1 VNKKLKIKIEKKIKI
16 MLFFSF
22 LLSFSLC
29 VLNVNAQHSNLL
41 LGNSYSSNFNQLIY
55 AEESDLHTSFKY
67 IIKSDLNFDVDSI
80 LESQIQSDYSNWYLR
95 KMFSEHFFLLKGED
109 YRVVASP
116 IINLTSGKEFIQE
129 KNTFTNTRGFIIE
142 GDLGKKI
149 SFFSSFAENQSIFP
163 DYLDAQ
169 IRKNRVVPGQG
180 YARGFK
186 ETGFDY
192 AMSSGY
198 VSYRPNKMFAV
209 QFGHGK
215 HFIGDGYRSLLLS
228 DNTFNYPYLR
238 IQTTFWKVQYTN
250 LYTEFQDINY
260 FSDNGLDNYDQMGYA
275 KKYMSAHYL
284 SINATKKLN
293 ISLFESVIWRMNHA
307 PGVNGFDVNYL
318 NPIVML
324 RPTEFSVGSPDN
336 VLVGVNLKYKLPF
349 SSYLYGQLLLDEFTL
364 EQIKSNNGYWAN
376 KFAYQLGYKIFNA
389 FSIDNLTLQTE
400 YNLARPYTYSHF
412 NTQQNYAHYNQP
424 LAHPLGA
431 NFSEFLFLINY
442 KWKKFVVDGKI
453 ISSKYGGDIKGDPFS
468 YGSNVYLNYN
478 DRPADFGIDMYQGNL
493 TTVNIKIFNI
503 SYIVNPK
510 TNLKINLGVTLRDFK
525 NEDEELQTQFIN
537 FGIKSDLFNHYY
549 DF

>member
-1 VNKKLKIKIEKKIKI
+1 MNKKLKIKIEKKIKI

-55 AEESDLHTSFKY
+55 AEESDLHTSFKS

-109 YRVVASP
+109 YRLFASP

-129 KNTFTNTRGFIIE
+129 KNTFTNTRGFVIE

-169 IRKNRVVPGQG
+169 IRKNLVVPGQG
-180 YARGFK
+180 YARYFK

-250 LYTEFQDINY
+250 LYTELQDINY
-260 FSDNGLDNYDQMGYA
+260 FIDNGIVNYDVMGYA
-275 KKYMSAHYL
+275 KKYMSSHYL

-307 PGVNGFDVNYL
+307 PGSSGFDVNYL

-324 RPTEFSVGSPDN
+324 RPVEFSVGSSGN

-431 NFSEFLFLINY
+431 NFSELLLLLNY
-442 KWKKFVVDGKI
+442 RWKKFVIDGKI
-453 ISSKYGGDIKGDPFS
+453 IFSKYGSDIKGDPFS
-468 YGSNVYLNYN
+468 YGSNVYVSYN

-549 DF
+549 DI

>member
-1 VNKKLKIKIEKKIKI
+1 
-16 MLFFSF
+16 MRFFSF
-22 LLSFSLC
+22 LLLFSLC

-55 AEESDLHTSFKY
+55 AEESDLHTSFKS

-116 IINLTSGKEFIQE
+116 IINLTSGKEFVQK
-129 KNTFTNTRGFIIE
+129 KNTFTNTRGFVLE

-169 IRKNRVVPGQG
+169 IRKNLVVPGQG
-180 YARGFK
+180 YARDFK

-250 LYTEFQDINY
+250 LYTELQDINY
-260 FSDNGLDNYDQMGYA
+260 FSNNGIINYDVMGYA
-275 KKYMSAHYL
+275 KKYMSSHYL

-307 PGVNGFDVNYL
+307 PGSSGFDVNYL

-324 RPTEFSVGSPDN
+324 RPIEFSVGSSGN
-336 VLVGVNLKYKLPF
+336 VLVGLNLKYKLPF

-431 NFSEFLFLINY
+431 NFSEFLLLMNY
-442 KWKKFVVDGKI
+442 KWKNFVVDGKI
-453 ISSKYGGDIKGDPFS
+453 ISSKYGSDIKGVPFS
-468 YGSNVYLNYN
+468 YGSNVYVSYN
-478 DRPADFGIDMYQGNL
+478 DRPAEFGIDMYQGNL

-549 DF
+549 DI

>member
-116 IINLTSGKEFIQE
+116 IINLTSGKEFVQE

-180 YARGFK
+180 YARHFK

-198 VSYRPNKMFAV
+198 VSYRLNKMFVV

-250 LYTEFQDINY
+250 LYAEFQDINY

-549 DF
+549 DI

>member
-1 VNKKLKIKIEKKIKI
+1 
-16 MLFFSF
+16 MRFFSF
-22 LLSFSLC
+22 LIFFSFVVLS
-29 VLNVNAQHSNLL
+29 VNAQHSNLL
-41 LGNSYSSNFNQLIY
+41 LGNSYSSNFNQIIY
-55 AEESDLHTSFKY
+55 GEESNLHTSFKS
-67 IIKSDLNFDVDSI
+67 IIKSDLNFDFDSI

-163 DYLDAQ
+163 DYLDAK
-169 IRKNRVVPGQG
+169 IRKNLVVPGQG
-180 YARGFK
+180 IGRVFK

-198 VSYRPNKMFAV
+198 VSYRPNKMFVV

-238 IQTTFWKVQYTN
+238 VQTTFWKVQYTN

-260 FSDNGLDNYDQMGYA
+260 FLDNGIDNYDQMGYA

-307 PGVNGFDVNYL
+307 PGSTGFDVNYL
-318 NPIVML
+318 NPIAML
-324 RPTEFSVGSPDN
+324 RPIEFSIGSPN
-336 VLVGVNLKYKLPF
+336 NMLVGLNLKYKLPF
-349 SSYLYGQLLLDEFTL
+349 KSYGYGQLILDEFTL

-376 KFAYQLGYKIFNA
+376 KFGCQLGYKMFNS
-389 FSIDNLTLQTE
+389 FGFKNLTMQTE
-400 YNLARPYTYSHF
+400 YNWVRPYTYSHN

-431 NFSEFLFLINY
+431 NFSELLLLSLIH
-442 KWKKFVVDGKI
+442 I
-453 ISSKYGGDIKGDPFS
+453 
-468 YGSNVYLNYN
+468 
-478 DRPADFGIDMYQGNL
+478 
-493 TTVNIKIFNI
+493 
-503 SYIVNPK
+503 
-510 TNLKINLGVTLRDFK
+510 
-525 NEDEELQTQFIN
+525 
-537 FGIKSDLFNHYY
+537 
-549 DF
+549 

>member
-1 VNKKLKIKIEKKIKI
+1 MNKKLKIKIEKKIKI

-55 AEESDLHTSFKY
+55 AEESDLHTSFKS

-129 KNTFTNTRGFIIE
+129 KNTFTNTRGFVIE

-180 YARGFK
+180 YARDFK

-192 AMSSGY
+192 AISSGY

-250 LYTEFQDINY
+250 LYAEFQDINY

-275 KKYMSAHYL
+275 KKYMSSHYL

-307 PGVNGFDVNYL
+307 PGNSGFDVNYL

-324 RPTEFSVGSPDN
+324 RPIEYSVGSSGN
-336 VLVGVNLKYKLPF
+336 VLVGLNLKYKLPF

-431 NFSEFLFLINY
+431 NFSEFLLLMNY
-442 KWKKFVVDGKI
+442 KWKNFVVDGKI
-453 ISSKYGGDIKGDPFS
+453 ISSKYGSDIKGDPFS
-468 YGSNVYLNYN
+468 YGSNVYVSYN

-549 DF
+549 DI

>member
-1 VNKKLKIKIEKKIKI
+1 MRFVITIVLCS
-16 MLFFSF
+16 FFTTSV
-22 LLSFSLC
+22 SAQ
-29 VLNVNAQHSNLL
+29 NANLL
-41 LGNSYSSNFNQLIY
+41 LGNNYSSNFNHLIY
-55 AEESDLHTSFKY
+55 NDDYHTAFKP
-67 IIKSDLNFDVDSI
+67 IIKSDLKFDVDSI
-80 LESQIQSDYSNWYLR
+80 LELQGQSNFSNWYLR
-95 KMFSEHFFLLKGED
+95 KIFSEHFILLKGEG
-109 YRVVASP
+109 YKVIASP
-116 IINLTSGKEFIQE
+116 IINLSKGKEFVDE
-129 KNTFTNTRGFIIE
+129 KNTFTNTRGFIVE

-163 DYLDAQ
+163 NYIDAH
-169 IRKNRVVPGQG
+169 IRDNRVVPGQG
-180 YARGFK
+180 YARDFK
-186 ETGFDY
+186 EIGFDY

-198 VSYRPNKMFAV
+198 VSYRVNKMFAA

-238 IQTTFWKVQYTN
+238 LQTTFWKVQYTN

-260 FSDNGLDNYDQMGYA
+260 FLNNGLDNYDQMGYA

-307 PGVNGFDVNYL
+307 PGNNGFDVNYL
-318 NPIVML
+318 NPIAML
-324 RPTEFSVGSPDN
+324 RPIEFSVNSPDN
-336 VLVGVNLKYKLPF
+336 VLVGLNAKYKLPF
-349 SSYLYGQLLLDEFTL
+349 SSYLYGQLILDEFSL
-364 EQIKSNNGYWAN
+364 IDLKQNDGFWAN
-376 KFAYQLGYKIFNA
+376 KFGYQLGYKIFNS
-389 FSIDNLTLQTE
+389 FGIENLTMQTE
-400 YNLARPYTYSHF
+400 YNLVRPYTYAHH
-412 NTQQNYAHYNQP
+412 NPQQNYAHYNQP

-431 NFSEFLFLINY
+431 NFSEFLIIANY
-442 KWKKFVVDGKI
+442 KYKRWQLDGKLI
-453 ISSKYGGDIKGDPFS
+453 FVKYGSDYDPSMATDDNSWS
-468 YGSNVYLNYN
+468 YGNDLYESTGTFEEPSGKVYEG
-478 DRPADFGIDMYQGNL
+478 RPSDFGIDMYQGNL

-549 DF
+549 DI